1 MLTLIQIQPE
11 GGLMEN
17 HCYLSVQDIVEC
29 QLYPFTIGQIRH
41 FLSMRHRNG
50 LVKAVR
56 KLGKR
61 LYLRK
66 DLFDLWIEQQRGG

>member
-1 MLTLIQIQPE
+1 MSTFLDKILKSAKSE
-11 GGLMEN
+11 
-17 HCYLSVQDIVEC
+17 VEC
-29 QLYPFTIGQIRH
+29 QLYPFTMGQIRH
-41 FLSMRHRNG
+41 FLLMRHRNG
-50 LVKAVR
+50 LVNAVR